1 MHLRFG
7 RRHHLG
13 LIVLSVLLP
22 CAIFAGVATAT
33 PADGACD
40 KYNWVGAYKGADA
53 GRLIIAFGSNHG
65 MDYRGYR
72 LSTAPPTGARRL
84 PLRICTPTST
94 SSTLS
99 PISGR
104 AARTSMIPRKKRR
117 CGSCPC
123 SPGEYEF
130 YSFEIWSDNGYA
142 RERFTPNQNF
152 SVPFSI
158 KPNTSTYVGD
168 FRAMEVSG
176 RNVFGLPVEGGA
188 YFMISDQGDRDLKIA
203 KAHDPGVSNVE
214 KAIPDA
220 KPWASAISA
229 RCSEPR
235 YSRTS

>member
-22 CAIFAGVATAT
+22 CAIFAGAATAT

-53 GRLIIAFGSNHG
+53 GRLIIAFGSNRG

-72 LSTAPPTGARRL
+72 LDYRATDRCEAAAVTHLHTNFNIFNVVTNLWSRR
-84 PLRICTPTST
+84 PDIDDTTEEAEVWVVP
-94 SSTLS
+94 
-99 PISGR
+99 
-104 AARTSMIPRKKRR
+104 MQ
-117 CGSCPC
+117 
-123 SPGEYEF
+123 PGDYEF

-158 KPNTSTYVGD
+158 KPNTSIYVGD
-168 FRAMEVSG
+168 FRAMEVIG

-220 KPWASAISA
+220 KALGISYF
-229 RCSEPR
+229 RPMF
-235 YSRTS
+235 